1 MTQTKLQPYL
11 QALMQMRED
20 LLARIA
26 QQREGKASRAEVAF
40 VHFDHTQ
47 DDEGQINSERDIEF
61 AINENETAQL
71 QSIEEALKRI
81 TQGVYGLCVECGT
94 MQSRERLLAAPQAT
108 RCMACQTKFE
118 SAHATH

>member
-11 QALMQMRED
+11 QTLIQMRED

-26 QQREGKASRAEVAF
+26 QQRDGQLSRAEVAF
-40 VHFDHTQ
+40 AHFDHTM
-47 DDEGQINSERDIEF
+47 DDEAQINTERGIEF
-61 AINENETAQL
+61 AINEYETAQL
-71 QSIEEALKRI
+71 LSIEYALKRI

>member
-11 QALMQMRED
+11 QTLIQMRED

-26 QQREGKASRAEVAF
+26 QQRDGQLSRAEVAF
-40 VHFDHTQ
+40 AHFDHTM
-47 DDEGQINSERDIEF
+47 DDEAQINTDRGIEF
-61 AINENETAQL
+61 AINENENAQL
-71 QSIEEALKRI
+71 QSIEDALKRI

-108 RCMACQTKFE
+108 RCLSCQTRFE
-118 SAHATH
+118 NAHAAH

>member
-11 QALMQMRED
+11 QTLIQMRED

-26 QQREGKASRAEVAF
+26 QQHDGQLSRAEVASA
-40 VHFDHTQ
+40 HFDHTQ
-47 DDEGQINSERDIEF
+47 DDEAQINSERDIEF

-71 QSIEEALKRI
+71 QSIEDALKRI

-108 RCMACQTKFE
+108 RCMACQTTFE
-118 SAHATH
+118 TAHASH

>member
-11 QALMQMRED
+11 QTLMQMRED

-26 QQREGKASRAEVAF
+26 QQRDGQVSRANVAF
-40 VHFDHTQ
+40 AHFDHTQ
-47 DDEGQINSERDIEF
+47 DDPGQLNSERDIEF

-71 QSIEEALKRI
+71 QAIEEALKRI

-94 MQSRERLLAAPQAT
+94 MQSRERLLAAPHAT
-108 RCMACQTKFE
+108 RCMACQTSFE
-118 SAHATH
+118 TAHAAH

>member
-11 QALMQMRED
+11 QTLIQMRED

-26 QQREGKASRAEVAF
+26 QQRDGQLSRAEVAF
-40 VHFDHTQ
+40 AHFDHTM
-47 DDEGQINSERDIEF
+47 DDEAQLNSERDIEF

-71 QSIEEALKRI
+71 QSIEDALKRI
-81 TQGVYGLCVECGT
+81 TQGVYGLCVECGA
-94 MQSRERLLAAPQAT
+94 MQSRERLLAAPQAM

-118 SAHATH
+118 SAHAAH

>member
-11 QALMQMRED
+11 QTLMQMREE

-26 QQREGKASRAEVAF
+26 QQREGKVSRADAAYA
-40 VHFDHTQ
+40 HFDHVQ
-47 DDEGQINSERDIEF
+47 DDDGQRNHERDVEF

-71 QSIEEALKRI
+71 HSIEEALKRI
-81 TQGVYGLCVECGT
+81 TQGVYGLCVECGA

-108 RCMACQTKFE
+108 RCMACQTTFE
-118 SAHATH
+118 TAHAAH

>member
-11 QALMQMRED
+11 QTLMQMRED

-26 QQREGKASRAEVAF
+26 QQRDGQVSRADVAF
-40 VHFDHTQ
+40 AHFDHTQ
-47 DDEGQINSERDIEF
+47 DDPGQLNSERDIEF

-71 QSIEEALKRI
+71 QSIDEALKRI

-108 RCMACQTKFE
+108 RCMACQTTFE
-118 SAHATH
+118 TAHAAH

>member
-11 QALMQMRED
+11 QTLMQMRED

-26 QQREGKASRAEVAF
+26 QQRDGQVSRADVAF
-40 VHFDHTQ
+40 AHFDHTQ
-47 DDEGQINSERDIEF
+47 DDPGQVNSERDIEF

-71 QSIEEALKRI
+71 QSIDDALKRI
-81 TQGVYGLCVECGT
+81 NQGVYGLCVECGS

-108 RCMACQTKFE
+108 RCMACQTSFE
-118 SAHATH
+118 TAHAAH

>member
-11 QALMQMRED
+11 QTLMQMRED

-26 QQREGKASRAEVAF
+26 QQRDGQVSRADVAF
-40 VHFDHTQ
+40 AHFDHTQ
-47 DDEGQINSERDIEF
+47 DDPGQLISERDIEF

-71 QSIEEALKRI
+71 QAIEEALKRI

-108 RCMACQTKFE
+108 RCMACQTSFE
-118 SAHATH
+118 TAHTAH

>member
-11 QALMQMRED
+11 QTLIQMRED

-26 QQREGKASRAEVAF
+26 QQRDGQLSRAEVAF
-40 VHFDHTQ
+40 AHFDHTM
-47 DDEGQINSERDIEF
+47 DDEAQINTERGIEF

-71 QSIEEALKRI
+71 LSIEEALKRI
-81 TQGVYGLCVECGT
+81 TQGVYGLCVECGA

-108 RCMACQTKFE
+108 RCMACQTTFE
-118 SAHATH
+118 TAHAAH

>member
-11 QALMQMRED
+11 QALMKMRES
-20 LLARIA
+20 LLLRIE

-40 VHFDHTQ
+40 AHFDHTQ

-108 RCMACQTKFE
+108 RCLSCQTRFE
-118 SAHATH
+118 NAHASH

>member
-11 QALMQMRED
+11 QTLIQMRED

-26 QQREGKASRAEVAF
+26 QQRDGQVSRAEVAF
-40 VHFDHTQ
+40 AHFDHTQ

-81 TQGVYGLCVECGT
+81 TQGVYGLCVECGA

-108 RCMACQTKFE
+108 RCMACQTTFE
-118 SAHATH
+118 TAHAAH